1 MSDIK
6 TLFQPEILQGLLGGI
21 GDGFILTDTQENILY
36 INHAAGQMLE
46 YEEHPG
52 RMVTFSEVCP
62 LVDVTN
68 GHKYLN
74 PLRLAITE
82 KRSVGLARNIGVL
95 GANGPVYLSAT
106 CSPIMAASDKDQV
119 LGASVILRDVTR
131 MRELEAKVE
140 LDRHYMRAVFSA
152 AKVGLCIL
160 NADGEIVDIN
170 ETGLNIMETT
180 AAESLGLQVGDA
192 FHCENS
198 LEHGC
203 GHGMNC
209 RHCPVR
215 NNLEAAIMDDEFSS
229 EFNVLMRSSLDR
241 RVVWLKVC
249 ISQTGHGRAKQ
260 IIVALVDE
268 SARKLY
274 ERQLEEAK
282 MAAEEA
288 SRTKTQ
294 FLSNMSHEIRTPI
307 NGMLGMMELAL
318 REPLS
323 DKQQICLHNA
333 RQCSE
338 DLLRII
344 NDILDFSKLESG
356 HAMLETIN
364 FDLHKTIMRIAGTY
378 SQLTQAKG
386 LKMVTP
392 DVKALPRFVRGD
404 PLRLR
409 QIFHN
414 LLSNALKFTAVG
426 EIAFQ
431 ATVGTHREHPS
442 LDFEIRDTGIGM
454 DEAARKKLFKPFSQG
469 DSSTTRRF
477 GGTGLGLMIV
487 RELLDHM
494 GGDILVESEPGIGS
508 SFRFWIPLVE
518 ASSADEERR
527 DRSVFLNPHPEG
539 TVEAAQ
545 DTADQ
550 APVDIEVDDLM
561 AYCLQK
567 LQRKD

>member
-1 MSDIK
+1 MCDIE
-6 TLFQPEILQGLLGGI
+6 TLFQPEILQGLLGVI

-36 INHAAGQMLE
+36 INHAAGRVLDYVE
-46 YEEHPG
+46 RPG

-106 CSPIMAASDKDQV
+106 CSPIISPTGNGQV
-119 LGASVILRDVTR
+119 LGGSVILRDVTR

-140 LDRHYMRAVFSA
+140 MDRHYMRAVFSA

-160 NADGEIVDIN
+160 NADGEIIEIN
-170 ETGLNIMETT
+170 ETGLNIMEST
-180 AAESLGLQVGDA
+180 AEESLGLQFGDA

-198 LEHGC
+198 MEHGC
-203 GHGMNC
+203 GHGTNC

-229 EFNVLMRSSLDR
+229 EFNVLMRSSRDHR
-241 RVVWLKVC
+241 IVWLKVC
-249 ISQTGHGRAKQ
+249 ISQTGHGRDKQ
-260 IIVALVDE
+260 IIAALVDE

-274 ERQLEEAK
+274 EHQLEEAK

-307 NGMLGMMELAL
+307 NGMLGMMELAM

-323 DKQQICLHNA
+323 DKQQVCLHNA

-344 NDILDFSKLESG
+344 NDILDFAKLESG

-364 FDLHKTIMRIAGTY
+364 FDLHKTIVRIVGTY
-378 SQLTQAKG
+378 RQLAQAKG
-386 LKMVTP
+386 LKMETP

-414 LLSNALKFTAVG
+414 LLSNALKFTAEG
-426 EIAFQ
+426 EICFQ
-431 ATVGTHREHPS
+431 ATVGTHRDHPS

-487 RELLDHM
+487 RELLDYM
-494 GGDILVESEPGIGS
+494 GGDIQVESEPGLGS
-508 SFRFWIPLVE
+508 SFRFWVPLIE

-527 DRSVFLNPHPEG
+527 EQSVFLNPHPEG
-539 TVEAAQ
+539 SPAPQQ
-545 DTADQ
+545 DPADP
-550 APVDIEVDDLM
+550 APVDSEVDEM
-561 AYCLQK
+561 MV
-567 LQRKD
+567 

>member
-1 MSDIK
+1 MCDIE
-6 TLFQPEILQGLLGGI
+6 TLFQPEILQGLLGVI

-36 INHAAGQMLE
+36 INHAAGRVLDYVE
-46 YEEHPG
+46 RPG

-106 CSPIMAASDKDQV
+106 CSPIISPTGNGQV
-119 LGASVILRDVTR
+119 LGGSVILRDVTR

-140 LDRHYMRAVFSA
+140 MDRHYMRAVFSA

-160 NADGEIVDIN
+160 NADGEIIEIN
-170 ETGLNIMETT
+170 ETGLNIMEST
-180 AAESLGLQVGDA
+180 AEESLGLQFGDA

-198 LEHGC
+198 MEHGC
-203 GHGMNC
+203 GHGTNC

-229 EFNVLMRSSLDR
+229 EFNVLMRSSRDHR
-241 RVVWLKVC
+241 IVWLKVC
-249 ISQTGHGRAKQ
+249 ISQTGHGRDKQ
-260 IIVALVDE
+260 IIAALVDE

-274 ERQLEEAK
+274 EHQLEEAK

-307 NGMLGMMELAL
+307 NGMLGMMELAM

-323 DKQQICLHNA
+323 DKQQVCLHNA

-344 NDILDFSKLESG
+344 NDILDFAKLESG

-364 FDLHKTIMRIAGTY
+364 FDLHKTIVRIVGTY
-378 SQLTQAKG
+378 RQLAQAKG
-386 LKMVTP
+386 LKMETP

-414 LLSNALKFTAVG
+414 LLSNALKFTAEG
-426 EIAFQ
+426 EICFQ
-431 ATVGTHREHPS
+431 ATVGTHRDHPS

-487 RELLDHM
+487 RELLDYM
-494 GGDILVESEPGIGS
+494 GGDIQVESEPGLGS
-508 SFRFWIPLVE
+508 SFRFWVPLIE

-527 DRSVFLNPHPEG
+527 EQSVFLNPHPEG
-539 TVEAAQ
+539 SPAPQQ
-545 DTADQ
+545 DPADP
-550 APVDIEVDDLM
+550 APVDTEVDELM
-561 AYCLQK
+561 VYCLQK
-567 LQRKD
+567 LQHKD